1 MAFTRRM
8 FLAGTAALAAPAV
21 LAQSNVTVRFALTPV
36 FLDNDAAVISAL
48 QTALAEGMGRPV
60 DLVQR
65 RTYQE
70 ITGALLD
77 GSVDAGWTCGYPFLQ
92 HRSELVLL
100 GVPVWNG
107 QPLYQ
112 SYLITASDDPAQSLD
127 DLRGGTHAFSD
138 PDSNSGY
145 LVTASN
151 LARMD
156 QTPETFFDRTI
167 FTFGH
172 RNVVRAVAGGLT
184 RSGSVD
190 GYVWEALSRVE
201 PELTVGTRIVARSEW
216 LGFPPFVARA
226 DRADDPVVA
235 ACRSALLGLAGTS
248 SGLAALSLLFLD
260 GVAHAEPSLFDGIA
274 ARMTAI
280 GPEP

>member
-1 MAFTRRM
+1 MACTRRS
-8 FLAGTAALAAPAV
+8 FLVGTAAFAAPAV
-21 LAQSNVTVRFALTPV
+21 HAQSSAAVRFALTPV
-36 FLDNDAAVISAL
+36 FLDNDAAVVSTLQSAL
-48 QTALAEGMGRPV
+48 ARSMGRDI

-77 GSVDAGWTCGYPFLQ
+77 GSVDAAWTCGYPFLQ
-92 HRSELVLL
+92 HRSELSLL

-112 SYLITASDDPAQSLD
+112 SYLIAAADDPVQDLGG
-127 DLRGGTHAFSD
+127 LRGGTHAFSD
-138 PDSNSGY
+138 PDSNSGF
-145 LVTASN
+145 LVTASD
-151 LARMD
+151 LAGLGE
-156 QTPETFFDRTI
+156 TPETFFFRTI

-190 GYVWEALSRVE
+190 GYVWEVLSAVE
-201 PELTVGTRIVARSEW
+201 PDLTARTRIVSRSEW

-226 DRADDPVVA
+226 DRTGDPVVL
-235 ACRSALLGLAGTS
+235 ACGSALLGLSGTEP
-248 SGLAALSLLFLD
+248 GREALALLYLD
-260 GVAHAEPSLFDGIA
+260 GVAPAEVSLFDGIA
-274 ARMTAI
+274 ARMARLQA
-280 GPEP
+280 GP